1 MYEDFRIFSS
11 IVTAIVL
18 ESAPFLLLGSLVG
31 AAFEVFASR
40 EWLARK
46 IPKSAVGR
54 IGMGLIAGMVL
65 PSCECGIVPIVRRLL
80 MKGVPPQMAIPYMMA
95 GPVINPI
102 VLASTYVAFQDSLP
116 MLFWRVFMVAVPAVA
131 MGLALGRAKAP
142 DLLLG
147 GGTILGSAP
156 EHGPEHGL
164 SCGCGCGHVHGP
176 RWLALLSHAG
186 RDFLQMG
193 KYLIFGAVA
202 AGLFKTFAPQ
212 GALSFFEGNMIVSV
226 GGMMLLAILLSVC
239 SEADAF
245 VAAGFSTFP
254 AMAQISFVAIGPMV
268 DLKLIAMFLAV
279 FKRRV
284 VLALVLV
291 PTVLVFFL
299 CVLAGMLGADWGALP

>member
-11 IVTAIVL
+11 IVAAIVL

-31 AAFEVFASR
+31 AAFEVFVSR
-40 EWLARK
+40 DWLAGKVPR
-46 IPKSAVGR
+46 STAGR
-54 IGMGLIAGMVL
+54 ICMGLAAGMVL

-102 VLASTYVAFQDSLP
+102 VLVSTYVAFQDSLP
-116 MLFWRVFMVAVPAVA
+116 MLFWRVFMVAVPAVV
-131 MGLALGRAKAP
+131 MGLALGRAGAS

-147 GGTILGSAP
+147 GGAVLKSVP
-156 EHGPEHGL
+156 DHGHAHGL
-164 SCGCGCGHVHGP
+164 SCGCGHASGP
-176 RWLALLSHAG
+176 RWLALLAHAG

-193 KYLIFGAVA
+193 KFLIFGAVA

-212 GALSFFEGNMIVSV
+212 GVLSLFEGSMVASV
-226 GGMMLLAILLSVC
+226 GGMMLLAMLLSVC

-254 AMAQISFVAIGPMV
+254 ALAQISFVAIGPMV
-268 DLKLIAMFLAV
+268 DLKLVAMFLAV

-299 CVLAGMLGADWGALP
+299 CVLAGMLGGDWGMLP